1 VKDKS
6 FSSKNTLNIRGKVLD
21 ISRPKVMG
29 IINVTPD
36 SYYSQSRKQRIS
48 EIVQTAEIMLE
59 DGAHFLDIGGYSSR
73 PGASNI
79 TVDEELDRVLP
90 AIKAI
95 AEEFPESIISVDT
108 FRSKVADKALDLGAS
123 IVNDI
128 SGGNLDQDMDELVA
142 KRKVPYIIMHMK
154 GTPLTMQSLSNYENL
169 LIEVMDF
176 FQKRILKLHNL
187 GLTDIII
194 DPGFGFSK
202 TVEQNYVLLKN
213 LDYFKALELPILA
226 GISRKSMIY
235 KTLEIQPEDAL
246 NGTTVLNTIALEK
259 GAGILRVHDVKE
271 AVEVIKLYNKIYC

>member
-1 VKDKS
+1 MKDKS
-6 FSSKNTLNIRGKVLD
+6 FSSKNTLNIRGKVFD
-21 ISRPKVMG
+21 ISKPKIMG

-36 SYYSQSRKQRIS
+36 SFYSKSSKQSIS
-48 EIVQTAEIMLE
+48 EIVQTAEKMLE

-90 AIKAI
+90 AVEAI
-95 AEEFPESIISVDT
+95 AGEFPESIISIDT
-108 FRSKVADKALDLGAS
+108 FRSKVADKALDSGAS

-128 SGGNLDQDMDELVA
+128 SGGNLDQDMDKLVA

-154 GTPLTMQSLSNYENL
+154 GTPMIMQSLSSYENVL
-169 LIEVMDF
+169 MEVMDF
-176 FQKRILKLHNL
+176 FQKRVLKLHNL

-235 KTLEIQPEDAL
+235 KTLGIQPEDAL

-271 AVEVIKLYNKIYC
+271 AVEIVELYNKIYC